1 LQKGFAPLARSQII
15 TAFIDAYR
23 RNQVR
28 IFFAQ
33 NKFEMNDF
41 ALKMADHI
49 ELKSV
54 EELIPYNKNA
64 RLHSAAQV
72 AQIAASIVE
81 FGFTNPVLID
91 GDKGIIAGHGRLMAA
106 KKLGIK
112 KVPVVIL
119 EHLTDIQK
127 KAYIIADNKLAENAG
142 WDEEILASELSDLK
156 ENNFDLDLI
165 GFEDQE
171 LEKLFSSLYDKDENQ
186 EAENEVPEAE
196 ENTVSES
203 GDIWLLG
210 NHKVICGD
218 SCDTE
223 TYKNLLENELADM
236 LFTDPPYNVNYG
248 ETLKDNVIGKKNKDQ
263 KSYSNA
269 AGKRKILND
278 NLGEDFAKFLFDFC
292 KNALAVTKGAC
303 YICMSSS
310 ELHTLQK
317 SFTDAG
323 GRWSTFIIWTKNHF
337 TLGRSDYQRQYEPI
351 LYGWKQN
358 NDHYWCGDRNQS
370 DVWLY
375 NKPNKSELHPTM
387 KPVELCKR
395 AILNSSK
402 TDDIVL
408 DCFGGSGSTLIACEQ
423 TQRRCRMIELDKKY
437 VDVIIRRWQNFSGKE
452 ATSLKTGENFN
463 EISKRKI
470 NERQ

>member
-1 LQKGFAPLARSQII
+1 
-15 TAFIDAYR
+15 
-23 RNQVR
+23 
-28 IFFAQ
+28 
-33 NKFEMNDF
+33 MNDF

-54 EELIPYNKNA
+54 DELIPYSKNA
-64 RLHSAAQV
+64 RMHSDVQI
-72 AQIAASIVE
+72 AQIAASITE

-91 GDKGIIAGHGRLMAA
+91 GKKGIIAGHGRLMAA

-119 EHLTDIQK
+119 DHLSEMQK
-127 KAYIIADNKLAENAG
+127 KAYIIADNKLAENAS
-142 WDEEILASELSDLK
+142 WNEEILASELTDLK
-156 ENNFDLDLI
+156 ENDFDLDLI

-171 LEKLFSSLYDKDENQ
+171 LEKIFSSIYDEDENQ
-186 EAENEVPEAE
+186 EIKEIPEAE
-196 ENTVSES
+196 ENPISQS

-210 NHKVICGD
+210 NHKLICGD
-218 SCDTE
+218 SCDQK
-223 TYKNLLENELADM
+223 TYQALLGNELADM

-248 ETLKDNVIGKKNKDQ
+248 ESLKDNVIGQDNKNGKRYNN
-263 KSYSNA
+263 S

-278 NLGEDFAKFLFDFC
+278 NIGEDFSKFLFDFC
-292 KNALAVTKGAC
+292 KNALLVTKGAC

-317 SFTDAG
+317 AFVMAG
-323 GRWSTFIIWTKNHF
+323 GRWSTFIIWAKNHF

-370 DVWLY
+370 DVWYY

-402 TDDIVL
+402 TDDIIL

-423 TQRRCRMIELDKKY
+423 TNRRCRMIELDKKY
-437 VDVIIRRWQNFSGKE
+437 VDVIIKRWQNFSGKE
-452 ATSLKTGENFN
+452 ATLQKTGDNFN
-463 EISKRKI
+463 DISKRKTDEQQQPESA
-470 NERQ
+470 N